1 MKSLINRAT
10 RKIFNRQF
18 VNCDELDFYKD
29 FSPETRLYSRL
40 DNQKRKTIKPYI
52 NLSRAQFAQDLFAVA
67 YCKGAKNQFFVEF
80 GATDGVELSNTWLLE
95 KKLEWRGILAE
106 PAKCWHEKLR
116 NNRQCNIEYRCVSHT
131 SGETLSFY
139 EVPDSPVLSS
149 LETTAN
155 NGDWASSLRLKDP
168 LNYTVE
174 TLSLDDL
181 LDFYNA
187 PGNIQFLSMDT
198 EGGEFKI
205 LNSHDFT
212 SRTIECICIEHN
224 YNALERDQTFR
235 CLNEQGY
242 KRVHTDISLCDDWYV
257 LDKI

>member
-1 MKSLINRAT
+1 M
-10 RKIFNRQF
+10 
-18 VNCDELDFYKD
+18 
-29 FSPETRLYSRL
+29 
-40 DNQKRKTIKPYI
+40 
-52 NLSRAQFAQDLFAVA
+52 
-67 YCKGAKNQFFVEF
+67 
-80 GATDGVELSNTWLLE
+80 ELSNTWLLE
-95 KKLEWRGILAE
+95 KKLEWCGILAE

-168 LNYTVE
+168 LKYTVE
-174 TLSLDDL
+174 TISLDDL

-187 PGNIQFLSMDT
+187 PGTIQFLSMDT